1 MTCHCSLVGLRF
13 FRSPKSK
20 QRSFVELY
28 LYVSVVYVGRAQ
40 SVVQF
45 APADADRSVY
55 IHMAN
60 LIIAYIYI
68 SLKKKLYSS
77 LVKRSQV

>member
-28 LYVSVVYVGRAQ
+28 VSVVYVGRVQ